1 MAPLRP
7 RDRKWTLGETW
18 RGWGR
23 HGEGDWEEEMRLELL
38 EETENVVDG
47 PDAFDES
54 VGPLE
59 EHVDDE
65 VVDRELEDPLLK
77 GPLPHPHQ

>member
-1 MAPLRP
+1 MRP

-38 EETENVVDG
+38 EETVIVVDG
-47 PDAFDES
+47 LDALDELF
-54 VGPLE
+54 GPLE
-59 EHVDDE
+59 ERVDDE
-65 VVDRELEDPLLK
+65 VVDRELEDLLLE
-77 GPLPHPHQ
+77 GSLLLPHL